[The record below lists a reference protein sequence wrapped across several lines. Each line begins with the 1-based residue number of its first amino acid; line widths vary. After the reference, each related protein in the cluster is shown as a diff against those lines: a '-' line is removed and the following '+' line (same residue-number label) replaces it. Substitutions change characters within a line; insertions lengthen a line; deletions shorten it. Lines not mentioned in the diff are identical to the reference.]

1 MVHIRQRA
9 EKERMPAGRTKIT
22 AEKGRM
28 PADRI
33 KAADKKI
40 LKYIKKAAAAV
51 CCLSISFSAVSAK
64 AVYAADSKW
73 DIENTFDKEECSQGD
88 TLLLSVTLKGSST
101 SKEQEISAIN
111 GVLEYD
117 TSLFQVAESDILPAE
132 KNAVKKCTFDEAEGK
147 FLIQYSSGI
156 KAKDASALFQIKLHV
171 AEDAEAGKTTVCV
184 TNLEWSGTD
193 GKQKE
198 TIEHRV
204 PAYLTIRETQKSE
217 PGDVNGDG
225 KTDLTDARLV
235 MQHYN
240 GAKTL
245 EGAQLKSA
253 DVNGDGK
260 VNLTDVKMI
269 IQYYNGEIDEF

>member
-1 MVHIRQRA
+1 MMEYRKKPAEMKIR
-9 EKERMPAGRTKIT
+9 
-22 AEKGRM
+22 
-28 PADRI
+28 
-33 KAADKKI
+33 
-40 LKYIKKAAAAV
+40 KYIKKAAAAV
-51 CCLSISFSAVSAK
+51 CCLCIFASAVPQK
-64 AVYAADSKW
+64 AYATGSGW
-73 DIENTFDKEECSQGD
+73 DIEHTLDKEECSQGD

-101 SKEQEISAIN
+101 SKEQEISTLS
-111 GVLEYD
+111 GVFEYD
-117 TSLFQVAESDILPAE
+117 TSLFQVEKADILPAE
-132 KNAVKKCTFDEAEGK
+132 KSAVKESTFDETEGK
-147 FLIQYSSGI
+147 FTIQYASSI

-184 TNLEWSGTD
+184 TNLEWSAAD

-198 TIEHRV
+198 VIEHRV
-204 PAYLTIRETQKSE
+204 PAYLTTREAEKIT

-245 EGAQLKSA
+245 QGAQLKSA
-253 DVNGDGK
+253 DANGDGK

-269 IQYYNGEIDEF
+269 IQFYNGEIEEF